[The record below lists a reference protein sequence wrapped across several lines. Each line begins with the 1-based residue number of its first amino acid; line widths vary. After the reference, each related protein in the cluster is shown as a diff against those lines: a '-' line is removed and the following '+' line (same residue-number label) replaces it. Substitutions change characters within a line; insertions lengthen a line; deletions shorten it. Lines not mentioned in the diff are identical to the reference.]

1 MDVATMS
8 SSFNLPAILARLR
21 RRRADSS
28 DVHLRVVN
36 VTRRAQIADRVQLAG
51 DGGNRRKGLL
61 GRDRLASGEGLW
73 IVPCEAVHTFG
84 MRFPIDL
91 VYLDR
96 QKRIVK
102 IRSNVGPWRIS
113 GCLRAHSVIELPAGT
128 VRDTNTVT
136 GDSLALDHAPKHPA
150 EVSNHGGNKT
160 PC

>member
-1 MDVATMS
+1 MS
-8 SSFNLPAILARLR
+8 SSFNPRTILARLR
-21 RRRADSS
+21 QRRADSS

-96 QKRIVK
+96 QRQIVK

-113 GCLRAHSVIELPAGT
+113 GCLRAYSVIELPAGT
-128 VRDTNTVT
+128 VRETNTSK
-136 GDSLALDHAPKHPA
+136 GDSLALDPDLPQSA
-150 EVSNHGGNKT
+150 EESNYGGSKP